1 MYTKNEIF
9 EKISAIIAENL
20 EINDQSIQPDHMLS
34 LYIKDSINFIKVVV
48 GIETIF
54 DVEFTDKDLETD
66 NFTDVE
72 SLVLHVMS
80 KLGLS

>member
-9 EKISAIIAENL
+9 EKISEIIAENL
-20 EINDQSIQPDHMLS
+20 EIDVQDIQSDHKLS
-34 LYIKDSINFIKVVV
+34 MYIKDSINFIKVVV

-80 KLGLS
+80 KLELS

>member
-9 EKISAIIAENL
+9 EQVKKIIAENL
-20 EINDQSIQPDHMLS
+20 EIDGQDIQLEHMLS
-34 LYIKDSINFIKVVV
+34 MYIKDSINFIKVVV
-48 GIETIF
+48 GIETVF

-72 SLVLHVMS
+72 SLVSHVLS
-80 KLGLS
+80 KLEQ